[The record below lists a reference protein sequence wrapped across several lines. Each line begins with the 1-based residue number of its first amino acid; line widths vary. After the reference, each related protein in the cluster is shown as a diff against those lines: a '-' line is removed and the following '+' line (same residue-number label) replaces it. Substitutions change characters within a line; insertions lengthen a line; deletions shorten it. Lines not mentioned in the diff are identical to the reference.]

1 MERELIII
9 KIDLLYRTC
18 LNHDVDKKWID
29 LIKKRMTGL
38 KTLISE
44 NGK

>member
-1 MERELIII
+1 MERELIIV
-9 KIDLLYRTC
+9 KIGLTC
-18 LNHDVDKKWID
+18 LNHNVDKRWID

-38 KTLISE
+38 KTLITE